1 MRKKDKWKWREMQGI
16 YDIYIY
22 ISIVDLQA
30 HAKIQSELLHKIC
43 NAKQS
48 KKRKRKERHEMKTNI
63 LGKRCV

>member
-1 MRKKDKWKWREMQGI
+1 MEVEGERCREYM
-16 YDIYIY
+16 

-30 HAKIQSELLHKIC
+30 HAKLQRGLLHTIC

-48 KKRKRKERHEMKTNI
+48 KKKEERHEMKTNI